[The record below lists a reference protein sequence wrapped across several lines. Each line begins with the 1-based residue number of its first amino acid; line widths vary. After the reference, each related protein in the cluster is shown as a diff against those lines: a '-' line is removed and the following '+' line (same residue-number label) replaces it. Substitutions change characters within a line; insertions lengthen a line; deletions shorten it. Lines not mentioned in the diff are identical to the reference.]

1 MSAKS
6 VFPSEKEYFEIRL
19 ESIGGL
25 GANLCGKMLGE
36 LGALYLKLNASNFSS
51 YGSEKRGSPV
61 KSHIRW
67 CTPGKELRLST
78 PVVKPDL
85 LGIFHEALLK
95 NSPSLADIKESGLIV
110 LHTSLSPADAAKK
123 YGISKGTLLCVN
135 ALEIA
140 MEEKSR
146 VNMVMFGALAAAASH
161 NGIKIPFEMLENL
174 CKNTVGKK
182 YPQLIASNLAGLKK
196 GYEAVTKQ
204 TPYCPATDTTR
215 QHSNTAHPSPVSEE
229 NNSNHHTKTAS
240 YLWGHDNA
248 PLGGINPRIGS
259 TVSNDLS
266 ASREGYIPL
275 FQKEKCINCGLC
287 DSTCPDFVFQF
298 FPGVYKG
305 QNTMVNEGLDYTHCK
320 GCLRCV
326 EICPTNALVLAYEKD
341 YEEKPH
347 HRLNRH
353 LLNTDFEMEKRG
365 ADPSITSDSY
375 LTEQQINGGII

>member
-1 MSAKS
+1 MSA
-6 VFPSEKEYFEIRL
+6 FLYEKDIFEIRL

-67 CTPGKELRLST
+67 CTPDKELRLST
-78 PVVKPDL
+78 PVITPDL
-85 LGIFHEALLK
+85 LGIFHEALIK
-95 NSPSLADIKESGLIV
+95 NNPSLADIKDSGVIV
-110 LHTSLSPADAAKK
+110 LHTPLSPGDAALK
-123 YGISKGTLLCVN
+123 YNFSKGMLFCIN

-140 MEEKSR
+140 MQEKSR
-146 VNMVMFGALAAAASH
+146 VNMVMFGALVAAASKTL
-161 NGIKIPFEMLENL
+161 GDIPFELLEAL
-174 CKNTVGKK
+174 CRNTVGKK
-182 YPQLIASNLAGLKK
+182 YPQLTDANLAGLRK
-196 GYEAVTKQ
+196 GYRVILEQ
-204 TPYCPATDTTR
+204 TPYYCNVDSQVQNPKNA
-215 QHSNTAHPSPVSEE
+215 SVST
-229 NNSNHHTKTAS
+229 SSS
-240 YLWGHDNA
+240 YHWGYDNA

-266 ASREGYIPL
+266 ASREGYLPL

-287 DSTCPDFVFQF
+287 ESTCPDFVFQF

-305 QNTMVNEGLDYTHCK
+305 KNTMLNEGLDYTHCK

-326 EICPTNALVLAYEKD
+326 EVCPTNALVLAYEKD
-341 YEEKPH
+341 YEDRPYN
-347 HRLNRH
+347 RPNRH
-353 LLNTDFEMEKRG
+353 LLDSDFTMEKRG

-375 LTEQQINGGII
+375 LTEQQINGGVI

>member
-1 MSAKS
+1 MTTKS
-6 VFPSEKEYFEIRL
+6 TFLSEKDCFEIRL

-61 KSHIRW
+61 KSHVRW
-67 CTPGKELRLST
+67 CTPDKELRLST
-78 PVVKPDL
+78 PVLMPDL
-85 LGIFHEALLK
+85 LGIFHEALLR
-95 NSPSLADIKESGLIV
+95 NAPLSSSISDTGLMV
-110 LHTSLSPADAAKK
+110 LHSALSPEEAAKT
-123 YGISKGTLLCVN
+123 YGITKGKLFCIN
-135 ALEIA
+135 ALDIA
-140 MEEKSR
+140 MTEKSR
-146 VNMVMFGALAAAASH
+146 VNMVMFGALAAAASLVTME
-161 NGIKIPFEMLENL
+161 IPFQMLEDV

-182 YPQLIASNLAGLKK
+182 YPQLIDSNLAGLRK
-196 GYEAVTKQ
+196 GYLTIKEQ
-204 TPYCPATDTTR
+204 TPYSCNETDSSQDSTV
-215 QHSNTAHPSPVSEE
+215 SLNT
-229 NNSNHHTKTAS
+229 S
-240 YLWGHDNA
+240 YVWGYDNA

-287 DSTCPDFVFQF
+287 DSTCPDMVFQF
-298 FPGVYKG
+298 FPGVYNGK
-305 QNTMVNEGLDYTHCK
+305 NTMLNQGLDYSHCK

-341 YEEKPH
+341 YEHKPH
-347 HRLNRH
+347 NQPNRH
-353 LLNTDFEMEKRG
+353 LLCTDFSMEKRG

-375 LTEQQINGGII
+375 LTEKQINGGVL

>member
-1 MSAKS
+1 MSANS
-6 VFPSEKEYFEIRL
+6 TFLSEKEYFEIRL

-78 PVVKPDL
+78 PVVNPDL
-85 LGIFHEALLK
+85 LGVFHEALLK
-95 NSPSLADIKESGLIV
+95 NNPLLTDITESGIII
-110 LHTSLSPADAAKK
+110 LHTALSPNDAAKK
-123 YGISKGTLLCVN
+123 YNFSKGTLFCIN
-135 ALEIA
+135 ALESA
-140 MEEKSR
+140 MEAKSR
-146 VNMVMFGALAAAASH
+146 VNMVMFGALAAAASYA
-161 NGIKIPFEMLENL
+161 GIEIPFELLEDL

-182 YPQLIASNLAGLKK
+182 YPHLIESNLAGLQK
-196 GYEAVTKQ
+196 GYQIIQEQKPFSHPTNDKNPSAEAE
-204 TPYCPATDTTR
+204 
-215 QHSNTAHPSPVSEE
+215 SNRANIYS
-229 NNSNHHTKTAS
+229 
-240 YLWGHDNA
+240 WGYDNA

-305 QNTMVNEGLDYTHCK
+305 QNTMLNEGLDYTHCK

-341 YEEKPH
+341 HEEKPH
-347 HRLNRH
+347 QRPNRH
-353 LLNTDFEMEKRG
+353 LITTDFEMEKRG
-365 ADPSITSDSY
+365 AAPSITSDSY
-375 LTEQQINGGII
+375 LTEKQVNGGVL

>member
-1 MSAKS
+1 MSAKPA
-6 VFPSEKEYFEIRL
+6 FLSEKEYCEIRL

-67 CTPGKELRLST
+67 CSPDKELRLST
-78 PVVKPDL
+78 PVIKPDL

-95 NSPSLADIKESGLIV
+95 NNPLLTDITASSLVV
-110 LHTSLSPADAAKK
+110 LHTALSPVDAAHK
-123 YGISKGTLLCVN
+123 YQFTKGTLFCIN

-140 MEEKSR
+140 MQEKSR

-161 NGIKIPFEMLENL
+161 AGIEIALDMLEDL
-174 CKNTVGKK
+174 CRNTVGKK
-182 YPQLIASNLAGLKK
+182 YPQLIDANLAGLRK
-196 GYEAVTKQ
+196 GYQLILEQ
-204 TPYCPATDTTR
+204 EPYSNVN
-215 QHSNTAHPSPVSEE
+215 QHSNSDTVKSTDSFTA
-229 NNSNHHTKTAS
+229 SNPTKS
-240 YLWGHDNA
+240 YLWGYDNA

-341 YEEKPH
+341 YDHKPH
-347 HRLNRH
+347 QRPNRH
-353 LLNTDFEMEKRG
+353 LLTKDFSMEERG
-365 ADPSITSDSY
+365 ADPSITSESY
-375 LTEQQINGGII
+375 LTEQQVNGGVL

>member
-1 MSAKS
+1 MSTKS
-6 VFPSEKEYFEIRL
+6 TFLSEKDYFEIRL

-67 CTPGKELRLST
+67 CSPDKELRLST
-78 PVVKPDL
+78 PVTHPDL
-85 LGIFHEALLK
+85 LGIFHEALLT
-95 NSPSLADIKESGLIV
+95 NNPSLADTSDSCQIV
-110 LHTSLSPADAAKK
+110 LHTALSPDAAAGK
-123 YGISKGTLLCVN
+123 YGISKGTLFCIN

-140 MEEKSR
+140 MKEKSR
-146 VNMVMFGALAAAASH
+146 VNMVMFGALAAAASYCATDA
-161 NGIKIPFEMLENL
+161 ISLEMLEEL

-182 YPQLIASNLAGLKK
+182 YPQLIDANLAGLRM
-196 GYEAVTKQ
+196 GYQ
-204 TPYCPATDTTR
+204 TICDQKPYLLSANDT
-215 QHSNTAHPSPVSEE
+215 N
-229 NNSNHHTKTAS
+229 KTSSHALKAPLAS
-240 YLWGHDNA
+240 YTYGYDNA
-248 PLGGINPRIGS
+248 PIGGINPRIGN
-259 TVSNDLS
+259 TASNDLS

-305 QNTMVNEGLDYTHCK
+305 KNTMVNEGLDYSHCK

-326 EICPTNALVLAYEKD
+326 EVCPTNALVMALEKD
-341 YEEKPH
+341 YDSKPH
-347 HRLNRH
+347 NRPNKH
-353 LLNTDFEMEKRG
+353 LLTTDFTMSKHG
-365 ADPSITSDSY
+365 ADASITGESY
-375 LTEQQINGGII
+375 LTEKQINGGVL

>member
-1 MSAKS
+1 MNTKS
-6 VFPSEKEYFEIRL
+6 TLPITSDYFEIRL

-67 CTPGKELRLST
+67 CTPEKELRLST
-78 PVVKPDL
+78 PVTHPDL
-85 LGIFHEALLK
+85 LGIFHEALLT
-95 NSPSLADIKESGLIV
+95 NAPLLSDITNETCIV
-110 LHTSLSPADAAKK
+110 LHSSLSSEQAAQK
-123 YGISKGTLLCVN
+123 YHISKGRLFCIN

-140 MEEKSR
+140 MKEKSR
-146 VNMVMFGALAAAASH
+146 INMVMLGAISAAID
-161 NGIKIPFEMLENL
+161 NVPLEMLEEL

-182 YPQLIASNLAGLKK
+182 YPHLIESNLNGLRE
-196 GYEAVTKQ
+196 GYMQVKNQ
-204 TPYCPATDTTR
+204 TPYVC
-215 QHSNTAHPSPVSEE
+215 
-229 NNSNHHTKTAS
+229 NSNSDTAKNDTSS
-240 YLWGHDNA
+240 YVWGYDNA

-259 TVSNDLS
+259 TISNNLS

-275 FQKEKCINCGLC
+275 FQKEKCIHCGLC
-287 DSTCPDFVFQF
+287 DSTCPDMVFQF

-305 QNTMVNEGLDYTHCK
+305 KETMVNEGLDYMHCK

-341 YEEKPH
+341 YPKKPH
-347 HRLNRH
+347 DRPNKA
-353 LLNTDFEMEKRG
+353 LLSSDFEYEDRG
-365 ADPSITSDSY
+365 ADPSITSESY
-375 LTEQQINGGII
+375 LTEKQINGGVL